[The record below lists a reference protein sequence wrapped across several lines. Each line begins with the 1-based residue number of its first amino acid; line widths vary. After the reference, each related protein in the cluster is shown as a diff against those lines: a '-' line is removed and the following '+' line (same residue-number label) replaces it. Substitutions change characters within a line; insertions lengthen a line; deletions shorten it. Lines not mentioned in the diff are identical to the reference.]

1 MISWLAQTFGTREDG
16 ALVPPHNVEA
26 EHRAARARRHGL
38 TTGEGAT
45 TEGAVPAA
53 FRPMLA
59 ALTERANDTSVAVVD
74 MDPKGDGTSVSVTLT
89 WAELNQQV
97 NAAATRLHA
106 LGVRPGDR
114 VNLMVPPGA
123 RLTTL
128 IYAYLGRA
136 GADNYSRAMVLTAVL
151 MLFATMV
158 FLLLDG
164 KDED

>member
-1 MISWLAQTFGTREDG
+1 
-16 ALVPPHNVEA
+16 
-26 EHRAARARRHGL
+26 
-38 TTGEGAT
+38 
-45 TEGAVPAA
+45 
-53 FRPMLA
+53 
-59 ALTERANDTSVAVVD
+59 

-128 IYAYLGRA
+128 IYACMSWARSLWWLIPVWAFR
-136 GADNYSRAMVLTAVL
+136 V
-151 MLFATMV
+151 
-158 FLLLDG
+158 
-164 KDED
+164 

>member
-1 MISWLAQTFGTREDG
+1 M
-16 ALVPPHNVEA
+16 PPHNVEA

-45 TEGAVPAA
+45 AEGTAAEGAVPAA

-59 ALTERANDTSVAVVD
+59 ALTERANDASTAVVD
-74 MDPKGDGTSVSVTLT
+74 MDPKGDGTTVSMTLT

-128 IYAYLGRA
+128 LYAAGRCHC
-136 GADNYSRAMVLTAVL
+136 G
-151 MLFATMV
+151 
-158 FLLLDG
+158 G
-164 KDED
+164 